1 MERRAYE
8 RIPLPSRVQ
17 VKFLLG
23 NMIYPGV
30 VTNISE
36 SGMFI
41 GTKLS
46 FPVGTE
52 IDIAVILPSE
62 EVLKI
67 PVKVRRTITSDAFYE
82 YEYHDSNGMG
92 VEVLTTPH
100 SYQQF
105 VSDLRNTYYC

>member
-8 RIPLPSRVQ
+8 RIPIPARVQ

-30 VTNISE
+30 VTNVSE
-36 SGMFI
+36 NGMFI

-46 FPVGTE
+46 FPIGTDLE
-52 IDIAVILPSE
+52 IALILPTE

-67 PVKVRRTITSDAFYE
+67 PIRVKRTTKTDAFYE
-82 YEYHDSNGMG
+82 YEYNNYNGMG
-92 VEVLTTPH
+92 VELLSSPH
-100 SYQQF
+100 RYKQF
-105 VSDLRNTYYC
+105 VNELRATYFC